1 MSENI
6 ETYEMVG
13 AFPTCG
19 NCGSTQV
26 VRDAWAEWSM
36 TSREWILKTV
46 FDEFIC
52 ERCGEANVPTWKLDE
67 AFRTRRIARLND
79 AMRQGARGQA
89 TVVVT
94 IGVQACG
101 EAFVRKAAAAVM
113 AFDDFTTDNDP
124 HGEHDFGSIELEG
137 RKLFWKI
144 DPFDLKLERHS
155 PDAAN
160 PALTHRVLTIMLASE
175 Y

>member
-1 MSENI
+1 MAHHI
-6 ETYEMVG
+6 ETWEMVG
-13 AFPTCG
+13 AYPTCR

-26 VRDAWAEWSM
+26 VCDAWAEWHM
-36 TSREWILKTV
+36 ASRDWALKTV
-46 FDEFIC
+46 FDDFTC
-52 ERCGEANVPTWKLDE
+52 ERCGVSNSPFWKLDE
-67 AFRTRRIARLND
+67 DFRTRRIARLND
-79 AMRQGARGQA
+79 AMRHGERGQA

-94 IGVQACG
+94 SGVQSCG
-101 EAFVRKAAAAVM
+101 EAFVRKAAAAVV
-113 AFDDFTTDNDP
+113 AFDDFTADNDL
-124 HGEHDFGSIELEG
+124 HGEHDFGAIDIEG

-160 PALTHRVLTIMLASE
+160 PVLTHRVLTIMLASE